1 MALVDPDPTRRALG
15 FDPAALSV
23 SALIEAGYTALAD
36 DGFGG
41 TELEL
46 RDSRGELIDHPDG
59 TPAKVAFDDNGVIA
73 TAHRPPTP
81 TAAGLSASFHSD
93 GSIAAIHHLRL
104 DPDGEVVVSEGPS
117 GEPASTMWGTDG
129 SLILTEHVDDAAGP
143 DDLPPTGWA

>member
-23 SALIEAGYTALAD
+23 PALIEAGYTALAD

-81 TAAGLSASFHSD
+81 TTAGLSASFHPD
-93 GSIAAIHHLRL
+93 GSVAAIHHVRL
-104 DPDGEVVVSEGPS
+104 DPDGEVVASEGPG

-129 SLILTEHVDDAAGP
+129 ALIFTEHAEDASGPAGE
-143 DDLPPTGWA
+143 PPTGWA